1 MVVIT
6 LTLTTV
12 AAAIGVAGAVV
23 AIGSTAVDKI
33 KGFLPD
39 KEADKLEVKYLRFN
53 DKRPK
58 GGFRL
63 ILVNE
68 KTGWN
73 KAVRIYM
80 DPNSSDYKEIKAG
93 DSTGKPCK
101 KSMHLKYDSIRVDF
115 PTKDVEYISLN
126 LMKPGTLGVYSTV
139 NEIRVYKDLQSK
151 LDGKTLVIYWDND
164 NSKYFDKK
172 ENLVSPAEIL

>member
-6 LTLTTV
+6 LSLTTV
-12 AAAIGVAGAVV
+12 AAAIGVVGGVV
-23 AIGSTAVDKI
+23 AIGSTTVDKI
-33 KGFLPD
+33 KGLLPD
-39 KEADKLEVKYLRFN
+39 KEADKREVKYLRFN

-80 DPNSSDYKEIKAG
+80 NPSSGDYREIKAG

-101 KSMHLKYDSIRVDF
+101 KNMHLKYDSTRIDF
-115 PTKDVEYISLN
+115 PKDVEYFTLN
-126 LMKPGTLGVYSTV
+126 LMKPGALGIYSTV
-139 NEIRVYKDLQSK
+139 KEIRIYQDLQSK

-164 NSKYFDKK
+164 DSKYFDNKD
-172 ENLVSPAEIL
+172 NLVSPAEIL

>member
-12 AAAIGVAGAVV
+12 AAAIGVASGVV

-33 KGFLPD
+33 KGLLPD
-39 KEADKLEVKYLRFN
+39 KDADKREVKYLRFN

-73 KAVRIYM
+73 KAVRIYLN
-80 DPNSSDYKEIKAG
+80 PNSSDYKEIKAG

-101 KSMHLKYDSIRVDF
+101 KNMHLKYDSARVDF
-115 PTKDVEYISLN
+115 PKDQEYISLN
-126 LMKPGTLGVYSTV
+126 LMKPGTAGIYSTV
-139 NEIRVYKDLQSK
+139 NEIRIYKDMQSK

-164 NSKYFDKK
+164 DSKYFDNKD
-172 ENLVSPAEIL
+172 NLVSPAEIL

>member
-12 AAAIGVAGAVV
+12 AAAIGAVGGIV
-23 AIGSTAVDKI
+23 AIGSTAIDKI

-39 KEADKLEVKYLRFN
+39 KEADKREVKYLRFN

-80 DPNSSDYKEIKAG
+80 NPNSSDYREIKAG
-93 DSTGKPCK
+93 DTTGKPCK
-101 KSMHLKYDSIRVDF
+101 KSMHLKYDSTRIDF
-115 PTKDVEYISLN
+115 PKDVEYFTLN

-139 NEIRVYKDLQSK
+139 QEIRIYKDLQSK

-164 NSKYFDKK
+164 DSKYFDNKD
-172 ENLVSPAEIL
+172 NLVSPAEIL

>member
-12 AAAIGVAGAVV
+12 AAAIGAVGGIV
-23 AIGSTAVDKI
+23 AIGSTAIDKI

-73 KAVRIYM
+73 KAVRIYL
-80 DPNSSDYKEIKAG
+80 DPKSSDYKEIKAG

-101 KSMHLKYDSIRVDF
+101 KNMHLKYDSTRIDF
-115 PTKDVEYISLN
+115 PKDVEYISLN
-126 LMKPGTLGVYSTV
+126 LMKPGALGVYSTV
-139 NEIRVYKDLQSK
+139 DEIRIYKDIQSK

-164 NSKYFDKK
+164 DSKYFDKK
-172 ENLVSPAEIL
+172 ENLVSPADIL